1 MSLCAPESTGEQFGD
16 VLELSLEAVSQQS
29 PQGRQSQ
36 AGLSG
41 IQGNGSPSAVSHQE
55 KWQSDH
61 SGFGETFLTHLE
73 RGFVPNICGFQLEIR
88 SRETVPLLIDEQ
100 SEAGGGRCCR
110 RSLRP
115 PWAGPGVSPALARC
129 PGRGWIGCF
138 T

>member
-41 IQGNGSPSAVSHQE
+41 IQGNGSLCLIRKNGRVTS
-55 KWQSDH
+55 

-100 SEAGGGRCCR
+100 SEVGGGRCCR